1 MAGVPFSKPRS
12 QKRERSFL
20 ASTVHTASG
29 GEPPG
34 PGRAPP
40 CSVFLGGSSCR
51 PQAEWQTT
59 AHTCRP
65 TPAAPR
71 ENIVAAT
78 QRSDRRAGLT
88 LSTRGAC
95 GQRRSK
101 GDEHADRAVLLGSRL
116 VSTAEGARAV
126 SGLHLQ
132 GLCVAS
138 AVGTQMAPRREASSI
153 GRLLSEASSG
163 TTVPLVCSPSRCLRQ
178 HLRPRVEQGTEQTR
192 PIQRRPSP
200 LYASLF
206 LERGNQ
212 SPEADPEEKAL

>member
-59 AHTCRP
+59 ARTCRP

-126 SGLHLQ
+126 SASTCRASALPLLWERRWHRAGKP
-132 GLCVAS
+132 VAS
-138 AVGTQMAPRREASSI
+138 G
-153 GRLLSEASSG
+153 G
-163 TTVPLVCSPSRCLRQ
+163 CSPKPLPGRRC
-178 HLRPRVEQGTEQTR
+178 
-192 PIQRRPSP
+192 PSFAAP
-200 LYASLF
+200 HAAS
-206 LERGNQ
+206 G
-212 SPEADPEEKAL
+212 SISGPV